1 MSLRADS
8 SPKTAPMHG
17 AVRTFLVTSL
27 LLPGMLLAAKP
38 KSPAAAMQ
46 DFTADTKHAICDTA
60 RKDIA
65 ACSVQVTSVTE
76 NRTGKDTAI
85 WAFTANVAAP
95 LRRKGEQKE
104 RIKLVLQPLT
114 LQVMEATN
122 DNFTVVAYYREA
134 AGFFNRVPPD
144 VFAAAALN
152 PVDKVVARHSSEFFA
167 ANRVSYQVPGVW
179 SATGVSPGS
188 EGEIS
193 FTNDLHTAQTWTLQ
207 VQDLDDTV
215 LKDLNII
222 ECQVETNKI
231 ESQKCTPQAVI
242 LPAGKSTLHV
252 RLAARR
258 HLKNSQPAF
267 KFVVRNN
274 AYSTA
279 ITQLAIPFKPQ
290 PNYFLFGV
298 TGFLFGG
305 LIAIMVLIVR
315 KNPGARRKMTV

>member
-17 AVRTFLVTSL
+17 LLRSLFMAVLFS
-27 LLPGMLLAAKP
+27 PAALLAAQA

-46 DFTADTKHAICDTA
+46 EFTADTKRAICDSI
-60 RKDIA
+60 RKDIP
-65 ACSVQVTSVTE
+65 ACSAHVTSVTE
-76 NRTGKDTAI
+76 NRTGIATAI

-95 LRRKGEQKE
+95 LRIKGEQKE
-104 RIKLVLQPLT
+104 IIKAILQPLT

-122 DNFTVVAYYREA
+122 ENFTVVAYYREA
-134 AGFFNRVPPD
+134 EGLFNRVPPD

-167 ANRVSYQVPGVW
+167 ANRVSYQVPELW
-179 SATGVSPGS
+179 SATGVSPGT
-188 EGEIS
+188 EGDIT
-193 FTNDLHTAQTWTLQ
+193 FTNTLHTAQNWSLQ
-207 VQDLDDTV
+207 LQDLDDTE
-215 LKDLNII
+215 LKDLSII
-222 ECQVETNKI
+222 ECSVETSNAPP
-231 ESQKCTPQAVI
+231 QKCATNAVV

-274 AYSTA
+274 ADSSP
-279 ITQLAIPFKPQ
+279 ISQLAIPFKPQ

-305 LIAIMVLIVR
+305 LIAVMVLIVR
-315 KNPGARRKMTV
+315 KNPGARRKMAV